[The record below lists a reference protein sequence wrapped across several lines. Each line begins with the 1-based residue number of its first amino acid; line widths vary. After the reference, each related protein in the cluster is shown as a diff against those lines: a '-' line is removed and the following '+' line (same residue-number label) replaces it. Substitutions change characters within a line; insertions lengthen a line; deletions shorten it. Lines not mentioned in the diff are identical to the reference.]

1 MIPGAPLKVGKKH
14 YFHLFARGLIAYFWN
29 MNLPLQKPE
38 LLAPAGNMTMLNA
51 VLNAGA
57 DAVYLGI
64 EKLNMRATAANFT
77 ADMLPEI
84 VSLCHSKGA
93 EVHLTVNS
101 IVMEEEIGELDGVM
115 QAAKQSGVDLIICW
129 DTAVIQ
135 KCIEHEMPF
144 CISTQ
149 ASISNSGSAKFY
161 KNLGA
166 RRIVLARECTLEEI
180 IKIKESVDVEIE
192 TFIHGAMCV
201 AVSGR
206 CFMSHELFGRS
217 ANQGDCMQP
226 CRREYEIYDG
236 KKDYSLLLGEDYVMS
251 AKDMNTLPFIEKLI
265 EAGIHAFKIE
275 GRKRSPEYAAK
286 VTSVYRR
293 AIDTYFDGTLTDGMK
308 SSLGEELLTVY
319 NRGYSNGFYF
329 GQPDGGDISKV
340 AGSESEYQ
348 KQYLGRV
355 LNYYKSPKIAYIQME
370 AGELAAGD
378 TVLVIGETTGVVEAA
393 VAEMRVNEQAGA
405 SAGKG
410 DLVTFYS
417 EERVREGDKVY
428 ILRKK
433 QNT

>member
-1 MIPGAPLKVGKKH
+1 
-14 YFHLFARGLIAYFWN
+14 
-29 MNLPLQKPE
+29 
-38 LLAPAGNMTMLNA
+38 MTMLNA

-77 ADMLPEI
+77 SEMLPE
-84 VSLCHSKGA
+84 VVTLCHGKNA

-101 IVMEEEIGELDGVM
+101 IVMEGEISELDGVM
-115 QAAKQSGVDLIICW
+115 QAAKAAGVDLIICW

-135 KCIEHEMPF
+135 KCLEYEMPF

-149 ASISNSGSAKFY
+149 ASISNSGSARFY

-166 RRIVLARECTLEEI
+166 KRIVLARECTLDEI
-180 IKIKESVDVEIE
+180 IKIKENVDIEIE

-236 KKDYSLLLGEDYVMS
+236 KKDYSLILGKDYVMS

-265 EAGIHAFKIE
+265 EAGIRSFKIE

-293 AIDTYFDGTLTDGMK
+293 AIDAYFEGTLTEEMK

-319 NRGYSNGFYF
+319 NRGYSNGFYL
-329 GQPDGGDISKV
+329 GQPDGGDISKA
-340 AGSESEYQ
+340 AGSESEFQ
-348 KQYLGRV
+348 KQYLGKV
-355 LNYYKSPKIAYIQME
+355 LNYYKSPKIAYIQVE
-370 AGELAAGD
+370 AGRIASGD
-378 TVLVIGETTGVVEAA
+378 TLLVIGETTGVVEAT
-393 VAEMRVNEQAGA
+393 VGEMRINETVGS
-405 SAGKG
+405 SAMKG
-410 DLVTFYS
+410 DLVTFHS

-428 ILRKK
+428 ILREK
-433 QNT
+433 

>member
-1 MIPGAPLKVGKKH
+1 
-14 YFHLFARGLIAYFWN
+14 
-29 MNLPLQKPE
+29 
-38 LLAPAGNMTMLNA
+38 MTMLNA

-77 ADMLPEI
+77 SEMLPE
-84 VSLCHSKGA
+84 VVTLCHGKNA

-101 IVMEEEIGELDGVM
+101 IVMEGEISELDGVM
-115 QAAKQSGVDLIICW
+115 QAAKAAGVDLIICW

-135 KCIEHEMPF
+135 KCLEYEMPF

-149 ASISNSGSAKFY
+149 ASISNSGSARFY

-166 RRIVLARECTLEEI
+166 KRIVLARECTLDEI
-180 IKIKESVDVEIE
+180 IKIKENVDIEIE

-236 KKDYSLLLGEDYVMS
+236 KKDYSLILGKDYVMS

-265 EAGIHAFKIE
+265 EAGIRSFKIE

-293 AIDTYFDGTLTDGMK
+293 AIDAYFEGTLTEEMK

-319 NRGYSNGFYF
+319 NRGYSNGFYL
-329 GQPDGGDISKV
+329 GQPDGGDISKA
-340 AGSESEYQ
+340 AGSESEFQ
-348 KQYLGRV
+348 KQYLGKV
-355 LNYYKSPKIAYIQME
+355 LNYYKSPKIAYIQVE
-370 AGELAAGD
+370 AGRIASGD
-378 TVLVIGETTGVVEAA
+378 TLLVIGETTGVVEAT
-393 VAEMRVNEQAGA
+393 VGEMRINETVGS
-405 SAGKG
+405 SAMKG
-410 DLVTFYS
+410 DLVTFHL

-428 ILRKK
+428 ILREK
-433 QNT
+433 

>member
-1 MIPGAPLKVGKKH
+1 
-14 YFHLFARGLIAYFWN
+14 
-29 MNLPLQKPE
+29 MNLKQQKPE

-77 ADMLPEI
+77 SEMLPE
-84 VSLCHSKGA
+84 VVTLCHGKNA

-101 IVMEEEIGELDGVM
+101 IVMEGEISELDGVM
-115 QAAKQSGVDLIICW
+115 QAAKAAGVDLIICW

-135 KCIEHEMPF
+135 KCLEYEMPF

-149 ASISNSGSAKFY
+149 ASISNSGSARFY

-166 RRIVLARECTLEEI
+166 KRIVLARECTLDEI
-180 IKIKESVDVEIE
+180 IKIKENVDIEIE

-236 KKDYSLLLGEDYVMS
+236 KKDYSLILGKDYVMS

-265 EAGIHAFKIE
+265 EAGIRSFKIE

-293 AIDTYFDGTLTDGMK
+293 AIDAYFEGTLTEEMK

-319 NRGYSNGFYF
+319 NRGYSNGFYL
-329 GQPDGGDISKV
+329 GQPDGGDISKA
-340 AGSESEYQ
+340 AGSESEFQ
-348 KQYLGRV
+348 KQYLGKV
-355 LNYYKSPKIAYIQME
+355 LNYYKSPKIAYIQVE
-370 AGELAAGD
+370 AGQIASGD
-378 TVLVIGETTGVVEAA
+378 TLLFIGETTGVVEAT
-393 VAEMRVNEQAGA
+393 VGEMRINETVGS
-405 SAGKG
+405 SAMKG
-410 DLVTFYS
+410 DLVTFHL

-428 ILRKK
+428 ILREK
-433 QNT
+433 

>member
-1 MIPGAPLKVGKKH
+1 
-14 YFHLFARGLIAYFWN
+14 
-29 MNLPLQKPE
+29 
-38 LLAPAGNMTMLNA
+38 MTMLNA

-77 ADMLPEI
+77 SEMLPE
-84 VSLCHSKGA
+84 VVTLCHGKNA

-101 IVMEEEIGELDGVM
+101 IVMEGEISELDGVM
-115 QAAKQSGVDLIICW
+115 QAAKAAGVDLIICW

-135 KCIEHEMPF
+135 KCLEYEMPF

-149 ASISNSGSAKFY
+149 ASISNSGSARFY

-166 RRIVLARECTLEEI
+166 KRIVLARECTLDEI
-180 IKIKESVDVEIE
+180 IKIKENVDIEIE

-236 KKDYSLLLGEDYVMS
+236 KKDYSLILGKDYVMS

-265 EAGIHAFKIE
+265 EAGIRSFKIE

-293 AIDTYFDGTLTDGMK
+293 AIDAYFEGTLTEEMK

-319 NRGYSNGFYF
+319 NRGYSNGFYL
-329 GQPDGGDISKV
+329 GQPDGGDISKA
-340 AGSESEYQ
+340 AGSESEFQ
-348 KQYLGRV
+348 KQYLGKV
-355 LNYYKSPKIAYIQME
+355 LNYYKSPKIAYIEIE
-370 AGELAAGD
+370 AGQLASGD
-378 TVLVIGETTGVVEAA
+378 TVLVIGETTGVAEA
-393 VAEMRVNEQAGA
+393 VVGEMRINETVGSPAV
-405 SAGKG
+405 KG
-410 DLVTFYS
+410 DLVTFHS

-433 QNT
+433 

>member
-1 MIPGAPLKVGKKH
+1 
-14 YFHLFARGLIAYFWN
+14 
-29 MNLPLQKPE
+29 
-38 LLAPAGNMTMLNA
+38 MTMLNA

-77 ADMLPEI
+77 SEMLPE
-84 VSLCHSKGA
+84 VVTLCHGKNA

-101 IVMEEEIGELDGVM
+101 IVMEGEISELDGVM
-115 QAAKQSGVDLIICW
+115 QAAKAAGVDLIICW

-135 KCIEHEMPF
+135 KCLEYEMPF

-149 ASISNSGSAKFY
+149 ASISNSGSARFY

-166 RRIVLARECTLEEI
+166 KRIVLARECTLDEI
-180 IKIKESVDVEIE
+180 IKIKENVDIEIE

-236 KKDYSLLLGEDYVMS
+236 KKDYSLILGKDYVMS

-265 EAGIHAFKIE
+265 EAGIRSFKIE

-293 AIDTYFDGTLTDGMK
+293 AIDAYFEGTLTEEMK

-319 NRGYSNGFYF
+319 NRGYSNGFYL
-329 GQPDGGDISKV
+329 GQPDGGDISKA
-340 AGSESEYQ
+340 AGSESEFQ
-348 KQYLGRV
+348 KQYLGKV
-355 LNYYKSPKIAYIQME
+355 LNYYKSPKIAYIQVE
-370 AGELAAGD
+370 AGQIASGD
-378 TVLVIGETTGVVEAA
+378 TLLFIGETTGVVEAT
-393 VAEMRVNEQAGA
+393 VGEMRINETVGS
-405 SAGKG
+405 SAMKG
-410 DLVTFYS
+410 DLVTFHL

-428 ILRKK
+428 ILREK
-433 QNT
+433 

>member
-1 MIPGAPLKVGKKH
+1 
-14 YFHLFARGLIAYFWN
+14 
-29 MNLPLQKPE
+29 MNLKQQKPE

-77 ADMLPEI
+77 SEMLPE
-84 VSLCHSKGA
+84 VVTLCHGKNA

-101 IVMEEEIGELDGVM
+101 IVMEGEISELDGVM
-115 QAAKQSGVDLIICW
+115 QAAKAAGVDLIICW

-135 KCIEHEMPF
+135 KCLEYEMPF

-149 ASISNSGSAKFY
+149 ASISNSGSARFY

-166 RRIVLARECTLEEI
+166 KRIVLARECTLDEI
-180 IKIKESVDVEIE
+180 IKIKENVDIEIE

-236 KKDYSLLLGEDYVMS
+236 KKDYSLILGKDYVMS

-265 EAGIHAFKIE
+265 EAGIRSFKIE

-293 AIDTYFDGTLTDGMK
+293 AIDAYFDGTLTEEMK
-308 SSLGEELLTVY
+308 SSMGEELLTVY
-319 NRGYSNGFYF
+319 NRGYSNGFYL
-329 GQPDGGDISKV
+329 GQPDSGDISKA
-340 AGSESEYQ
+340 AGSESEFQ
-348 KQYLGRV
+348 KQYLGKV
-355 LNYYKSPKIAYIQME
+355 LNYYKSPKIAYIQVE
-370 AGELAAGD
+370 AGQIASGD
-378 TVLVIGETTGVVEAA
+378 TLLVIGETTGVVEAT
-393 VAEMRVNEQAGA
+393 VGEMRINETVGS
-405 SAGKG
+405 SAMKG
-410 DLVTFYS
+410 DLVTFHS

-428 ILRKK
+428 ILREK
-433 QNT
+433 

>member
-1 MIPGAPLKVGKKH
+1 
-14 YFHLFARGLIAYFWN
+14 
-29 MNLPLQKPE
+29 
-38 LLAPAGNMTMLNA
+38 MTMLNA

-77 ADMLPEI
+77 SEMLPE
-84 VSLCHSKGA
+84 VVTLCHGKNA

-101 IVMEEEIGELDGVM
+101 IVMEGEISELDGVM
-115 QAAKQSGVDLIICW
+115 QAAKAAGVDLIICW

-135 KCIEHEMPF
+135 KCLEYEMPF

-149 ASISNSGSAKFY
+149 ASISNSGSARFY

-166 RRIVLARECTLEEI
+166 KRIVLARECTLDEI
-180 IKIKESVDVEIE
+180 IKIKENVDIEIE

-236 KKDYSLLLGEDYVMS
+236 KKDYSLILGKDYVMS

-265 EAGIHAFKIE
+265 EAGIRSFKIE

-293 AIDTYFDGTLTDGMK
+293 AIDAYFEGTLTEEMK

-319 NRGYSNGFYF
+319 NRGYSNGFYL
-329 GQPDGGDISKV
+329 GQPDGGDISKA
-340 AGSESEYQ
+340 AGSESEFQ
-348 KQYLGRV
+348 KQYLGKV
-355 LNYYKSPKIAYIQME
+355 LNYYKSPKIAYIQVE
-370 AGELAAGD
+370 AGQIASGD
-378 TVLVIGETTGVVEAA
+378 TLLVIGETTGVVEAT
-393 VAEMRVNEQAGA
+393 VGEMRINETVGS
-405 SAGKG
+405 SAMKG
-410 DLVTFYS
+410 DLVTFHL

-428 ILRKK
+428 ILREK
-433 QNT
+433 

>member
-1 MIPGAPLKVGKKH
+1 M
-14 YFHLFARGLIAYFWN
+14 
-29 MNLPLQKPE
+29 MNIKFKKPE

-77 ADMLPEI
+77 AEMLPEI
-84 VSLCHSKGA
+84 TALCRGKNA

-101 IVMEEEIGELDGVM
+101 IVMEGEISELDGVM
-115 QAAKQSGVDLIICW
+115 HAAKQAGVDLIICW

-135 KCIEHEMPF
+135 KCIEYELPF

-149 ASISNSGSAKFY
+149 ASISNSASAKFY

-166 RRIVLARECTLEEI
+166 KRIVLARECTLEEI
-180 IKIKESVDVEIE
+180 IKIREQVDVEIE
-192 TFIHGAMCV
+192 TFVHGAMCV

-206 CFMSHELFGRS
+206 CFMSHELFGRR
-217 ANQGDCMQP
+217 ANQGDCLQP

-265 EAGIHAFKIE
+265 DAGIHAFKIE

-293 AIDTYFDGTLTDGMK
+293 AIDAYFEGTLTEELK

-329 GQPDGGDISKV
+329 GQPDGGDISKT

-355 LNYYKSPKIAYIQME
+355 INYYKSPRIAYIQIE
-370 AGELAAGD
+370 ANALASGD
-378 TVLVIGETTGVVEAA
+378 TVLMIGETTGVVETE
-393 VAEMRVNEQAGA
+393 VGEMRVNEKEGTSA
-405 SAGKG
+405 SKG
-410 DLVTFYS
+410 DLVTFHS

-433 QNT
+433 L